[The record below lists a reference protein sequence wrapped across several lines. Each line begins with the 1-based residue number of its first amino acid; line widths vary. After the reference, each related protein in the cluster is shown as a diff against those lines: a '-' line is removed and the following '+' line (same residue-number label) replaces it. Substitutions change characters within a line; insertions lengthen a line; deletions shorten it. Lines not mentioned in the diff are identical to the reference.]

1 MPTNHVYTFC
11 FYYVH
16 PPNQIWMHDHFH
28 HETSSNHLLHTRS
41 VKNTS
46 MQNKGRWEVC
56 MGAKA
61 QVTTNN
67 NSLLYV
73 AIGSWCVGVLLCSF
87 IGNTCKFKPKIKA
100 KIVTK
105 IENFW
110 VDKKKNSK
118 INSNGGDTREP
129 KP

>member
-1 MPTNHVYTFC
+1 
-11 FYYVH
+11 
-16 PPNQIWMHDHFH
+16 
-28 HETSSNHLLHTRS
+28 

-73 AIGSWCVGVLLCSF
+73 AIGSWCVGVLLRSF
-87 IGNTCKFKPKIKA
+87 IGNICKFKPKIKA

-105 IENFW
+105 TLKTFELI
-110 VDKKKNSK
+110 K
-118 INSNGGDTREP
+118 R
-129 KP
+129 

>member
-1 MPTNHVYTFC
+1 MVCLLWNRGYFILSLQCPPIMCIHFASTMFILQIKFECMITFIMR
-11 FYYVH
+11 H
-16 PPNQIWMHDHFH
+16 HQII
-28 HETSSNHLLHTRS
+28 SYIQRS
-41 VKNTS
+41 VENTS

-56 MGAKA
+56 MGSKA

-87 IGNTCKFKPKIKA
+87 IGNICKFKPKIKA

-105 IENFW
+105 ILKTFELI
-110 VDKKKNSK
+110 KK
-118 INSNGGDTREP
+118 
-129 KP
+129 